1 MPKKKQSSSMNVPP
15 KWIGQ
20 DKRFAETLKENLDV
34 LAGHRGDPLDAAIT
48 ARDLLESGI
57 IKLSAGANFYSGS
70 SQDIIANALIPD
82 LLIPPAPYNLAAN
95 GAFQNIL
102 LTWNIEL
109 YSGHAFFEIFR
120 HTSDVISSATLVG
133 TQSGLQGIYSD
144 SVGGGQT
151 YYYWVRAV
159 NLNDIRGPFNSST
172 GTLGQ
177 TQPDIGL
184 ILGILTDQI
193 TTSQLATSL
202 TTPIALIPSLSG
214 SIAELDAYTGL
225 TDAYTGANLL
235 SRINSTEV
243 VASTTTSAVATIN
256 SSLSTLNATVSNLQG
271 SVADL
276 TSGVSAVYVQAS
288 QPTGTITTN
297 SRWYDN
303 DDNMKPYF
311 YNGTAWIALDDPRI
325 ASNQV
330 SINSLNAQVFNGDGT
345 VKVATASALNVLDAT
360 VVVQGNNITSV
371 SADVTALNNSVY
383 NADGTLELATSS
395 ALSTLSGTVT
405 TQGNTI
411 STVQTDITDLEGEV
425 FNADGSSK
433 LATGSALS
441 GLTNSVTA
449 IYDGTNASV
458 VKSVQTNVTALEG
471 EVFNADG
478 SSKLATGSALSGLTN
493 SVTAIYDGT
502 NASVV
507 KSVQTDVSSLEGEVF
522 KADGSAR
529 LATGSALTGVSNSVS
544 AIYDGTN
551 ASVVKSVQVDVTALE
566 GEVFNADGTARLATT
581 TVTGGLSNSITAIY
595 DDGNPSVVKTV
606 QGDVTNLK
614 AEVFSGDG
622 TSLLATLGAL
632 SGVTQSVEAIY
643 NPSNANAVTQISAV
657 QSDISDLNNTVFTN
671 GGVALATT
679 SALGGIANKVTA
691 IYDADNGSPSVVTVL
706 QSDISDLNAVVLN
719 ANGTSK
725 VATGLA
731 LASLTNDVEAIY
743 NGSETSLLKTV
754 QESLVTLN
762 GAIYNE
768 DGTAKLADAT
778 ATSLLQTE
786 VWGTGVDPA
795 GATSSRI
802 DSLSTTLNDPSSGL
816 SVTADSVSTLK
827 TEVFPNGFASAS
839 RIDGLSSAVFD
850 DAGAVKL
857 ATALAFGELHTE
869 VFGTSGSAAS
879 RIDGLQAVLFDDEGK
894 LKMASA
900 GALEELNVLVT
911 GDNAIATKVSRL
923 AASMYV
929 DSDTDGVLN
938 LATAADF
945 ERVET
950 QVFPNGNTNA
960 SRISQLSAAL
970 WDGGDPTGEL
980 TLATADYAE
989 EINLAIFGSRDNQS
1003 ASANKLEQLQVT
1015 VAGTDG
1021 AGGLTAAI
1029 NTTQDIV
1036 ANANTGLT
1044 AQYAVKI
1051 DSGNGAISG
1060 FGLSNTTNSE
1070 GSTTSAFIV
1079 SADRFAIMD
1088 PNGGPLSDPNNP
1100 NSGTA
1105 SVPFSYTDA
1114 QPASADTGN
1123 VAIPAGVYI
1132 DTAFIKTGSI
1142 TTAMIGNA
1150 TIDTAHITGQL
1161 SANKIGPTGS
1171 IDTALL
1177 NIDGSSLTSQ
1187 TIGGVSTLVLGDVNV
1202 NKLVGNSISASIMSG
1217 TSVFANKLSG
1227 DVNTLIPFRSFAN
1240 QAYTGSET
1248 TMIEVDLPASSH
1260 PLGHKPFA
1268 MCTGYMEPI
1277 FERVYRFK
1285 MYMKTAVAVTTV
1297 LGSPLVSSFN
1307 YYYPIFYRYV
1317 IFAGDRSDVISTGQ
1331 LLYTYM
1337 DVKSATVTNVSV
1349 ASNQTTVQYTGD
1361 ILATSDSIS
1370 TRSSTDYVLVGETRT
1385 KSRTATRLM
1394 FSLTGSKSVPDT
1406 GVVGMKVTVTQ
1417 MNSQDTGFDTQTSGV
1432 RINEVSGMIMG
1443 VR

>member
-1 MPKKKQSSSMNVPP
+1 MPKKKKPSSMNVPP
-15 KWIGQ
+15 KWVGQ
-20 DKRFAETLKENLDV
+20 DKRFAETLKENVDV

-48 ARDLLESGI
+48 ARDLIDSGI
-57 IKLSAGANFYSGS
+57 VKLSAGASVYGGS
-70 SQDIIANALIPD
+70 PSDIVSDTVIPD
-82 LLIPPAPYNLAAN
+82 LDIPPAPYNLAAN

-109 YSGHAFFEIFR
+109 YSGHSFFEVLR
-120 HTSDVISSATLVG
+120 HTSNVVASATVIG

-159 NLNDIRGPFNSST
+159 NQNSVRGPLNSST

-177 TQPDIGL
+177 TQADTTL

-214 SIAELDAYTGL
+214 SITALDAYTGI
-225 TDAYTGANLL
+225 TSEYSGANLL

-256 SSLSTLNATVSNLQG
+256 SSLSTLNSTVSNLQG
-271 SVADL
+271 SVSDL
-276 TSGVSAVYVQAS
+276 TSGVSTVYVQAS
-288 QPTGTITTN
+288 EPTGTITTN

-325 ASNQV
+325 ASNQA

-345 VKVATASALNVLDAT
+345 VKLATASALNVLDAT
-360 VVVQGNNITSV
+360 VVVQGNSITSV

-441 GLTNSVTA
+441 GLS
-449 IYDGTNASV
+449 
-458 VKSVQTNVTALEG
+458 
-471 EVFNADG
+471 
-478 SSKLATGSALSGLTN
+478 N

-507 KSVQTDVSSLEGEVF
+507 KSVQTDV
-522 KADGSAR
+522 
-529 LATGSALTGVSNSVS
+529 
-544 AIYDGTN
+544 
-551 ASVVKSVQVDVTALE
+551 TALE
-566 GEVFNADGTARLATT
+566 GEVFNADGTARLATSSALGGLTSSIEAIYDGTEPSVVKTVQADVTALEGEVFNSDGTARLAT
-581 TVTGGLSNSITAIY
+581 TSVTGGLSNSITAIY
-595 DDGNPSVVKTV
+595 DGGNPSVVKTV

-622 TSLLATLGAL
+622 TSLLATLDAL
-632 SGVTQSVEAIY
+632 SGVSQSVEAIY
-643 NPSNANAVTQISAV
+643 NSSDPNAVTQISAV

-679 SALGGIANKVTA
+679 GALAGIASKVTA
-691 IYDADNGSPSVVTVL
+691 IYDPDTNDPTVVTVL
-706 QSDISDLNAVVLN
+706 QSDISDLNTVVLN
-719 ANGTSK
+719 EDGTSK

-731 LASLTNDVEAIY
+731 LANLTNDVQVIY
-743 NGSETSLLKTV
+743 NGADEASLLKTV
-754 QESLVTLN
+754 QEDLVILD
-762 GAIYNE
+762 GAIFNE
-768 DGTAKLADAT
+768 DGTAKLASAT

-786 VWGTGVDPA
+786 VWGTGVAPA
-795 GATSSRI
+795 GATTSRI
-802 DSLSTTLNDPSSGL
+802 DTL
-816 SVTADSVSTLK
+816 TSTLSDPA
-827 TEVFPNGFASAS
+827 TGLMVQAGAVHELATAVFPEGFGSSSA
-839 RIDGLSSAVFD
+839 LTALENAVFD
-850 DAGAVKL
+850 DEGTVKL
-857 ATALAFGELHTE
+857 ATAIAFGELHTE
-869 VFGTSGSAAS
+869 VFGASGSAAS
-879 RIDGLQAVLFDDEGK
+879 RIDGLQAVLFNDEGV
-894 LKMASA
+894 LQMASA

-929 DSDTDGVLN
+929 DSDTEGALN
-938 LATAADF
+938 VATAADF
-945 ERVET
+945 N
-950 QVFPNGNTNA
+950 QVKSQVYPTGFSDA

-980 TLATADYAE
+980 TLATADFAE
-989 EINLAIFGSRDNQS
+989 NINVAVFGTETGQG
-1003 ASANKLEQLQVT
+1003 ASANKIEQLQVT
-1015 VAGTDG
+1015 IAGEDG
-1021 AGGLTAAI
+1021 NGGLSAAI
-1029 NTTQDIV
+1029 TTTQDIV
-1036 ANANTGLT
+1036 GTAQTGLVS
-1044 AQYAVKI
+1044 QYAVKI
-1051 DSGNGAISG
+1051 DTNNGAVAG
-1060 FGLSNTTNSE
+1060 FGLSSTTNDQ
-1070 GSTTSAFIV
+1070 GNTTSAFIV
-1079 SADRFAIMD
+1079 NANKFAIMN
-1088 PNGGPLSDPNNP
+1088 PNGSALSDPNNP
-1100 NSGTA
+1100 ASA
-1105 SVPFSYTDA
+1105 SVPFVYTSA
-1114 QPASADTGN
+1114 QPASEATGN
-1123 VAIPAGVYI
+1123 VAIPEGVYI
-1132 DTAFIKTGSI
+1132 DTAFIKSGSI

-1161 SANKIGPTGS
+1161 SANRIGPTGS

-1217 TSVFANKLSG
+1217 TSVFANKLTG

-1240 QAYTGSET
+1240 QAYSGSET

-1268 MCTGYMEPI
+1268 MCTGYMEPR

-1285 MYMKTAVAVTTV
+1285 MYMKTAVSVTTV

-1307 YYYPIFYRYV
+1307 YVPPNFYRYV
-1317 IFAGDRSDVISTGQ
+1317 VFSGDRSDVISTGQ
-1331 LLYTYM
+1331 LLYTYQ

-1361 ILATSDSIS
+1361 ILATSDNIS

-1394 FSLTGSKSVPDT
+1394 FSLTGSRSVPDT

-1417 MNSQDTGFDTQTSGV
+1417 MNSQDTGFDTTTSNV
-1432 RINEVSGMIMG
+1432 IINEVSGMIMG

>member
-1 MPKKKQSSSMNVPP
+1 MPKKKQPSSMNVPP
-15 KWIGQ
+15 KWVGQ
-20 DKRFAETLKENLDV
+20 DKRFAETLKENVDV

-48 ARDLLESGI
+48 ARDLIDSGI
-57 IKLSAGANFYSGS
+57 VKLSAGASVYSGAS
-70 SQDIIANALIPD
+70 SDIVSDTIIPD
-82 LLIPPAPYNLAAN
+82 LDIPPAPYNLAAN

-109 YSGHAFFEIFR
+109 YSGHSFFEVLR
-120 HTSDVISSATLVG
+120 HTSNVVASATVIG

-159 NLNDIRGPFNSST
+159 NQNSVRGPLNSST

-177 TQPDIGL
+177 TQADTTL

-214 SIAELDAYTGL
+214 SITALDAYTGI
-225 TDAYTGANLL
+225 TSEYSGDNLL

-256 SSLSTLNATVSNLQG
+256 SSLSTLNSTVSNLQG
-271 SVADL
+271 SVSDL

-288 QPTGTITTN
+288 EPTGTITTN

-311 YNGTAWIALDDPRI
+311 YNGTSWIALDDPRI

-345 VKVATASALNVLDAT
+345 VKLATASALNVLDAT
-360 VVVQGNNITSV
+360 VVVQGNSITSV

-425 FNADGSSK
+425 FNADG
-433 LATGSALS
+433 T
-441 GLTNSVTA
+441 
-449 IYDGTNASV
+449 
-458 VKSVQTNVTALEG
+458 
-471 EVFNADG
+471 
-478 SSKLATGSALSGLTN
+478 SKLATGSALSGLTN

-507 KSVQTDVSSLEGEVF
+507 KSVQTDVTALEGEVFNADGTSRLATGTALSGLTNSVTAIYDGTNTSVVKSVQTDVTALEGEVFNSDGTARLATGSALGGLTNTVTAIYDGTNASVVKSVQADVSLLEGEVFKADGSARLATGSALGGLTNTVTAIYDGTNDSVVKSVQTDVSSLEGEVF

-529 LATGSALTGVSNSVS
+529 LATGSAL
-544 AIYDGTN
+544 
-551 ASVVKSVQVDVTALE
+551 
-566 GEVFNADGTARLATT
+566 AT
-581 TVTGGLSNSITAIY
+581 
-595 DDGNPSVVKTV
+595 
-606 QGDVTNLK
+606 
-614 AEVFSGDG
+614 
-622 TSLLATLGAL
+622 
-632 SGVTQSVEAIY
+632 
-643 NPSNANAVTQISAV
+643 
-657 QSDISDLNNTVFTN
+657 
-671 GGVALATT
+671 
-679 SALGGIANKVTA
+679 
-691 IYDADNGSPSVVTVL
+691 
-706 QSDISDLNAVVLN
+706 
-719 ANGTSK
+719 
-725 VATGLA
+725 
-731 LASLTNDVEAIY
+731 LTNDVEVIY
-743 NGSETSLLKTV
+743 NGADEASLLKSV

-762 GAIYNE
+762 GAIFNE
-768 DGTAKLADAT
+768 DGTAKLASAT

-786 VWGTGVDPA
+786 VWGTGVAPA
-795 GATSSRI
+795 GATTSRI
-802 DSLSTTLNDPSSGL
+802 DTL
-816 SVTADSVSTLK
+816 TSTLSDPE
-827 TEVFPNGFASAS
+827 TGLMVQAGAVHELATAVFPEGFGSSSA
-839 RIDGLSSAVFD
+839 LTALENAVFD
-850 DAGAVKL
+850 DEGTVKL

-869 VFGTSGSAAS
+869 VFGDSGSAAS
-879 RIDGLQAVLFDDEGK
+879 RIDGLQAVLFDDEGV
-894 LKMASA
+894 LQMASA

-911 GDNAIATKVSRL
+911 GDNAIATKVDRL
-923 AASMYV
+923 AAQMFV

-945 ERVET
+945 NEVKLE
-950 QVFPNGNTNA
+950 VFPEGSTA

-970 WDGGDPTGEL
+970 WDGGDPDGDL
-980 TLATADYAE
+980 TLATADFAE
-989 EINLAIFGSRDNQS
+989 NLNVAVFGTETGQG
-1003 ASANKLEQLQVT
+1003 ASANKIEQLQVT
-1015 VAGTDG
+1015 IAGEDG

-1029 NTTQDIV
+1029 NTTQEIV
-1036 ANANTGLT
+1036 GTAETGLSS
-1044 AQYAVKI
+1044 QYAVKI
-1051 DSGNGAISG
+1051 DTNNGAVAG
-1060 FGLSNTTNSE
+1060 FGLSSTTNDQ
-1070 GSTTSAFIV
+1070 GNTTSAFIV

-1105 SVPFSYTDA
+1105 SVPFTYTSA
-1114 QPASADTGN
+1114 QPASEATGN
-1123 VAIPAGVYI
+1123 VAIPEGVYI
-1132 DTAFIKTGSI
+1132 DTAFIKSGSI

-1150 TIDTAHITGQL
+1150 TIDTANITGTL
-1161 SANKIGPTGS
+1161 SANKIVGGQISTS
-1171 IDTALL
+1171 LL
-1177 NIDGSSLTSQ
+1177 NIDGSSIRSQ
-1187 TIGGVSTLVLGDVNV
+1187 TIGGVSKLILGDVNV

-1217 TSVFANKLSG
+1217 TSVFANKLTG

-1268 MCTGYMEPI
+1268 MCTGYMEPR

-1285 MYMKTAVAVTTV
+1285 MYMKTAVSVTTV

-1307 YYYPIFYRYV
+1307 YIPPNFYRYV
-1317 IFAGDRSDVISTGQ
+1317 VFSGDRSDVISTGQ
-1331 LLYTYM
+1331 LLYTYQ

-1417 MNSQDTGFDTQTSGV
+1417 MNSQDTGFDTTTSNV
-1432 RINEVSGMIMG
+1432 IINEVSGMIMG